1 MPLVRLS
8 EEEDPAP
15 NLAPMIDVVLVLT
28 IFFMCATKFSGDE
41 RTFELDLPDT
51 GTAASPAAPPRQEV
65 VEVQA
70 SGEVRLGA
78 ETVGVEDLAARLE
91 AVRTAHPEVAVT
103 IRGERA
109 VPHGRM
115 AEVYAACQAAGVRN
129 VAISVRP
136 RAAAARGAG
145 AVRR

>member
-1 MPLVRLS
+1 MPLVRLTADD
-8 EEEDPAP
+8 DPAP
-15 NLAPMIDVVLVLT
+15 NLAPMIDVILVLT

-41 RTFELDLPDT
+41 RTFELDLPEA
-51 GTAASPAAPPRQEV
+51 GAATAPAAPPRQEV
-65 VEVQA
+65 VEVRD

-78 ETVGVEDLAARLE
+78 EPVPVEELAARLE
-91 AVRTAHPEVAVT
+91 AIRAADPEVAVT

-109 VPHGRM
+109 VPHGTM

-136 RAAAARGAG
+136 RTAGAG
-145 AVRR
+145 SVRR

>member
-1 MPLVRLS
+1 MPLVRLDA
-8 EEEDPAP
+8 EDDPAP
-15 NLAPMIDVVLVLT
+15 TLAPMIDVILVLT

-41 RTFELDLPDT
+41 RTLELDLPEA
-51 GTAASPAAPPRQEV
+51 GAAAPAAPPRQEV

-70 SGEVRLGA
+70 SGEVRLGGDA
-78 ETVGVEDLAARLE
+78 VAIEDLAARLE
-91 AVRTAHPEVAVT
+91 VIRGAHPDVAVT

-115 AEVYAACQAAGVRN
+115 AEIYEVCRAAGVRR

-136 RAAAARGAG
+136 RTE
-145 AVRR
+145 AVRQ

>member
-1 MPLVRLS
+1 MPLVRLA
-8 EEEDPAP
+8 EDDDPAP
-15 NLAPMIDVVLVLT
+15 NLAPMIDVILVLT

-41 RTFELDLPDT
+41 RTFELDLPDA
-51 GTAASPAAPPRQEV
+51 GSAASPAAPPRQEV

-70 SGEVRLGA
+70 AGAVRLGA
-78 ETVGVEDLAARLE
+78 EEIALEDLAARLE
-91 AVRTAHPEVAVT
+91 ALRGTHPDLAVT

-115 AEVYAACQAAGVRN
+115 AEVYAACEAAGVRN

-136 RAAAARGAG
+136 RAAAAPSG
-145 AVRR
+145 AVRK

>member
-8 EEEDPAP
+8 EDDDPAP

-41 RTFELDLPDT
+41 RKFDLDLPEA
-51 GTAASPAAPPRQEV
+51 GSAAAVDGARPEV
-65 VEVQA
+65 LEVEA
-70 SGEVRLGA
+70 SGGLRLAGDDVA
-78 ETVGVEDLAARLE
+78 IADLAATLAGLRAGRPDLT
-91 AVRTAHPEVAVT
+91 VM
-103 IRGERA
+103 IRGENA

-115 AEVYAACQAAGVRN
+115 AEVYEACRTAGVTR

-136 RAAAARGAG
+136 KVAAGG
-145 AVRR
+145 TIRR